1 MEDGSGRRTAARRLA
16 AVCRHQ
22 QVDPVQPAGSLI
34 SFCASSSTQEGGEEA
49 VVRIGDVGVRL
60 LPSARPELI
69 PWGVAPAGSPIAHQS
84 PEVLAHLRW
93 MMQKDKLGQDIF
105 LIGPPGPSRR
115 WLAFRYCEVTRR
127 EAEYVALSADT
138 TEGDLKQRREI
149 INGSVQHL
157 DQPPVIAATQG
168 RILILEGLEKCER
181 NVLPVLNNLLENR
194 EMSLEDG
201 RMLIS
206 ADRYDKLKKTHS
218 KEDFRRLG
226 LVKVHPNFRVIALG
240 LPVPKYPGSALDP
253 PLRSRFQARE
263 ISGYSIGVQYAALRS
278 FVPDMT
284 TNLLRRLLSAVEA
297 LRALENSD
305 GVMGIPHMG
314 ESGVISIAT
323 LLSHFPNI
331 DLGKCLPRVYP
342 YRLLMEKE
350 DQETIEVALQRFGLV
365 QQTIQPPTDKKQ
377 EPQVTPSAPIDYDE
391 SYELVSVRSVG
402 PADALATA
410 QLKFRHKLT
419 GQTVDVAAPVGK
431 HVGLEQRHR
440 GFVLTPYNDYLVTSM
455 IQDHAINRDI
465 CIVGEKGMGKT
476 ALVKEF
482 AERLGYASNIQIVNC
497 YKDMT
502 SRDLLQRRIT
512 KPNGDTDWA
521 HSPLVRAA
529 MNGLICLLD
538 GAHRLPA
545 TTLSM
550 LQRLVSDRE
559 ITLFDGTRLVRVDRY
574 QRMVKV
580 LLEQKTKKQSSGA
593 ENHEGDDEADDEES
607 EMERRM
613 GVDRLRET
621 EEATTG
627 DAWDQA
633 KVERELKRRKIVPI
647 SPAFRIVVLANPPT
661 LKQGVNWLTSEVITL
676 FHFHHLALNDAAFFD
691 QKADILRTLFRDHPR
706 GLEVLE
712 KTLRFDIALH
722 GNKIGGVPNCLSLRQ
737 LIRTVRLS
745 SHNPEQLY
753 TNIESVLLLHF
764 LPPDTREAVHQLLQ
778 EADIK
783 PPPPPTISEDAL
795 KVELIKSDGR
805 EVVRIG
811 DVTAEVEQPEQP
823 ALVPHVLFYD
833 VPKHIGLLRDLIRH
847 YQIGEHLLLIGNQ
860 GVGKNKLADRML
872 ELLGKEREYMQL
884 HRDTTV
890 QSLTSAPSLAD
901 GRIVWMDS
909 PLVRAVVHGRVLVL
923 DEADKAPLEVVCVL
937 KGLIEDRYM
946 LLADGRR
953 IMGEKATAMEDDV
966 VLVHPKFRVIALANR
981 PGYPFLGNDFY
992 REIGDCF
999 SCHAIDNPD
1008 TASELALLQSY
1019 GPDVNSDILQ
1029 RLTRLFNDLRQSV
1042 DEGQLSY
1049 PYSTRELVNLI
1060 RHLQHYPKDSLLQ
1073 ILENVFSFDIFNP
1086 QLREHLAQTFHRH
1099 GIPLGIM
1106 DKSLFKINVGG
1117 ITPLP
1122 PSVPHEQWTVLG
1134 NGKAH
1139 YLEVEATKLPLK
1151 VSKGWSWPPPHM
1163 LELRGRTEARV
1174 HSFTEAKYSWSIV
1187 TPGMPIAM
1195 VSGKKGELH
1204 VLVDHPFGIHSY
1216 NGNHSAYSI
1225 TPLGDNMPF
1234 FSPSSTNPK
1243 LAYLPLTDRLV
1254 VFLPSHNVLL
1264 LVDTNRRETVPINI
1278 PVPGSQQFSLFGN
1291 KLYLSSQRPQ
1301 RPAVLTMS
1309 DALVLAAGVDD
1320 GPDATAGREVL
1331 VLHQKEGRLLLFVDL
1346 GDMSVHRYF
1355 MPHHF
1360 KLNRV
1365 FLPSRDVV
1373 IVEGA
1378 GGQRDHLFIGRWP
1391 LAASSAGAAAA
1402 QQRWAPLLRS
1412 PLAATAAT
1420 LHRPAAAPSF
1430 PAAPST
1436 FPTQFDFMSTE
1447 AQPNSC
1453 MTFLSSADPHR
1464 PMAAYADFVDTSA
1477 SPLLL
1482 ARGDIGGG
1490 ATLAVHSFPRPSAT
1504 AFVGDETAATT
1515 TVTVNERALYLRR
1528 SRQLLSLSRRRSL
1541 KGADTGEP
1549 DDGVLEVLN
1558 LETASVRSIPLSHV
1572 HLLGLDPKQK
1582 DDLRLK
1588 KRLSRPDH
1596 PMARFRGSMNEVL
1609 SLCELTNGE
1618 VALLWEDG
1626 TVAVLEVDPPAIED
1640 SLQRWK
1646 SIVGLSQSA
1655 VNEDG
1660 SSSLEIEY
1668 EHNGKEAEGPKH
1680 GKIDPEN
1687 TPHVGGNTWAGG
1699 SGGRDTAGLGGK
1711 GGAYRSDSGH
1721 EVHQLTE
1728 AEKESVSAEVK
1739 AAAKEM
1745 AKKALEKKLK
1755 EIDMT
1760 EGDLQLYSNY
1770 LQAVSQQVSQLR
1782 VILAAVDA
1790 KAKER
1795 QWLKLKTSG
1804 DLDDMRLVEG
1814 ITGEK
1819 TIYKHR
1825 GEHDPTPGGP
1835 QEKPKRLVFAFDVSA
1850 SMYRF
1855 NQADRRL
1862 ERMLETVVMIM
1873 ESFKGFEHKYSYAI
1887 VGHAGDG
1894 PEVPFVEFGKP
1905 PKNENEALKVLRRM
1919 HAHTEYC
1926 PSGDSTVEALEVA
1939 IDRVLAEEGDDYFV
1953 FLLSDANLGRYGIPP
1968 KEIGKLI
1975 TGATEKKVNSYVIF
1989 IASFHDEADRWR
2001 RDLPVGRSYLC
2012 LDTAK
2017 LPYIMKQI
2025 FTTNLMP

>member
-1 MEDGSGRRTAARRLA
+1 MHHRTA
-16 AVCRHQ
+16 
-22 QVDPVQPAGSLI
+22 
-34 SFCASSSTQEGGEEA
+34 
-49 VVRIGDVGVRL
+49 
-60 LPSARPELI
+60 
-69 PWGVAPAGSPIAHQS
+69 
-84 PEVLAHLRW
+84 
-93 MMQKDKLGQDIF
+93 
-105 LIGPPGPSRR
+105 
-115 WLAFRYCEVTRR
+115 VTRR

-297 LRALENSD
+297 LH

-377 EPQVTPSAPIDYDE
+377 APIDYDE

-512 KPNGDTDWA
+512 KPNG
-521 HSPLVRAA
+521 
-529 MNGLICLLD
+529 
-538 GAHRLPA
+538 AHRLPA

-580 LLEQKTKKQSSGA
+580 LLEQKTKSSGA

-745 SHNPEQLY
+745 RGLLANVHNDL
-753 TNIESVLLLHF
+753 S
-764 LPPDTREAVHQLLQ
+764 
-778 EADIK
+778 
-783 PPPPPTISEDAL
+783 DAL

-811 DVTAEVEQPEQP
+811 DVTAEVEQPE
-823 ALVPHVLFYD
+823 
-833 VPKHIGLLRDLIRH
+833 
-847 YQIGEHLLLIGNQ
+847 
-860 GVGKNKLADRML
+860 LADRML

-999 SCHAIDNPD
+999 SWYGHSIAAAPRTIVIVECLTLHNVLVTSHSHAIDNPD

-1042 DEGQLSY
+1042 DEVRHRQHYGRSGQLSY